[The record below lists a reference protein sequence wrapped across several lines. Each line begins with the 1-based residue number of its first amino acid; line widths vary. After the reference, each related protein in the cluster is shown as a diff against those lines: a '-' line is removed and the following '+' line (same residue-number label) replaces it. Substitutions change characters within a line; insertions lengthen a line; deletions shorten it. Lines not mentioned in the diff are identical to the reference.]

1 VTKMAFTIFIKS
13 QYIRKCGDQKV
24 PSTKHHKVLQR
35 LEDDNTEIH
44 ALVVVGENSVV
55 KHKNAG
61 RDDAGKPLYLTRV

>member
-1 VTKMAFTIFIKS
+1 
-13 QYIRKCGDQKV
+13 V